1 MIGRLSAQLHVY
13 TVGYSTDGTSAM
25 PARSD
30 TQLNVRLNK
39 PHRAVLDAAAFV
51 HETTA
56 VRIVQELAEQ
66 AIADYEKQPTVQKAL
81 EARAEQTSANAGKLA
96 HLSKGR
102 AQKVNAVRPESG

>member
-1 MIGRLSAQLHVY
+1 
-13 TVGYSTDGTSAM
+13 M

-51 HETTA
+51 HETTPA
-56 VRIVQELAEQ
+56 RIVQELAEH

-81 EARAEQTSANAGKLA
+81 EARAEQTSANAGKLT
-96 HLSKGR
+96 HLSKDR
-102 AQKVNAVRPESG
+102 ARKTNAARPESS